1 MRKYFLQ
8 IFLISIIGLLIYS
21 CTNPFAPKLADADN
35 NTGLLGDQKTIAGIF
50 QNFKYAYLFKD
61 TVIYG
66 KLLDDN
72 FSFIFKNYDSD
83 PVFEESWGRN
93 EEMLTT
99 YRLFNSAQNLDL
111 IWSDVYSAF
120 GDSLAM
126 NISRGFQL
134 SIVFSPIDIISLN
147 GKVNLDITRKSTE
160 EDWKILNW
168 RDESNE

>member
-1 MRKYFLQ
+1 MRKILAQ
-8 IFLISIIGLLIYS
+8 ILILIITAFIIYS
-21 CTNPFAPKLADADN
+21 CTNPFAPKLDSTESGN
-35 NTGLLGDQKTIAGIF
+35 GLLGDQRTIDGIF
-50 QNFKYAYLFKD
+50 QNFKYSYLFKD

-66 KLLDDN
+66 KLLHDN
-72 FSFIFKNYDSD
+72 FTFTFKNYDRE
-83 PVFEESWGRN
+83 PAFEESWGRN

-111 IWSDVYSAF
+111 IWSDMYFAF
-120 GDSLAM
+120 GDSLMM

-147 GKVNLDITRKSTE
+147 GKVNLDIVRNSTAE
-160 EDWKILNW
+160 PWQILNW